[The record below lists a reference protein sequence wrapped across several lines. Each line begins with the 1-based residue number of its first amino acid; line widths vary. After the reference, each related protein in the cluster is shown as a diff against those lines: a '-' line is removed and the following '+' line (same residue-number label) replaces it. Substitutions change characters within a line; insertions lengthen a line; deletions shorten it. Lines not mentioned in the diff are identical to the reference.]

1 MEGPAGIQLSVLFY
15 QFRQIY
21 HIYPVRVVDIYVG
34 GLLINKIDDGCSMAR
49 KALPK
54 ESKKEYKALIG
65 WQKKC
70 VCVCVVLV
78 NVGILVFLKYSVFL
92 GQVFTDVLGLI
103 HINVENPMY
112 QRMSRLESRSTHC
125 LR

>member
-1 MEGPAGIQLSVLFY
+1 
-15 QFRQIY
+15 
-21 HIYPVRVVDIYVG
+21 
-34 GLLINKIDDGCSMAR
+34 MAR

-112 QRMSRLESRSTHC
+112 QRMMPLGISFYTLSAVSYIVDVYRGK
-125 LR
+125 